1 MKFPLMNAFS
11 HLALALVFAAGL
23 SGCAK
28 YTENRN
34 PELSGMVLDAETM
47 PEAASIRVPQPPPQ
61 LMQIPYRAEAASL
74 WRPDAQGFFDDN
86 RAASVGDIL
95 TVVIAIND
103 EAQLEN
109 ESRRSRSSGN
119 EVDGT
124 TFFGYE
130 TKLDRYLPDLDP
142 EDLPSESMIDLSA
155 NSASRGAGSIDRTER
170 IRLRVAAMVLQ
181 ELAGGN
187 LVIAGRQE
195 VRVNNELRELRIA
208 GIIRRVDVDMNN
220 AIPYD
225 RIAEARISYGGKGQ
239 LSRVQQPRY
248 GEDVLDVVLPY

>member
-1 MKFPLMNAFS
+1 MRPV
-11 HLALALVFAAGL
+11 LALALVAAGL
-23 SGCAK
+23 AGCSR
-28 YTENRN
+28 YTDHRD
-34 PELSGMVLDAETM
+34 PQLSGMVLDAETM
-47 PEAASIRVPQPPPQ
+47 PEATSIRVPQPAPDT
-61 LMQIPYRAEAASL
+61 LHIPYRAEAASL
-74 WRPDAQGFFDDN
+74 WRPDAQSFFEDN
-86 RAASVGDIL
+86 RAAAVGDIL
-95 TVVIAIND
+95 TVVIEIDD

-109 ESRRSRSSGN
+109 ESERSRSSGN
-119 EVDGT
+119 EVDGA

-130 TKLDRYLPDLDP
+130 SNLDRYLPGLDP
-142 EDLPSESMIDLSA
+142 EDLPSGSLVDLSA
-155 NSASRGAGSIDRTER
+155 NSASRGAGSIERNER

-208 GIIRRVDVDMNN
+208 GIIRRVDVDMTNS
-220 AIPYD
+220 IPYD

-248 GEDVLDVVLPY
+248 GEDALDVVLPY